1 VDENF
6 EDEMITLADG
16 EIEEYYDINGV
27 VVDVGDLVIYANTH
41 DRRQYLVSDIHHAQ
55 GKVRIVDTATDSG
68 HLEDSD
74 DLLIIGKTSRVFSRM
89 LHNYARTATIIT
101 TGY

>member
-1 VDENF
+1 MD
-6 EDEMITLADG
+6 DDLMPTSLD
-16 EIEEYYDINGV
+16 EIEEYYDVNGV
-27 VVDVGDLVIYANTH
+27 MVDVGDLVIYANTH

-68 HLEDSD
+68 YLEDSD
-74 DLLIIGKTSRVFSRM
+74 ILLVIGKTSRVFSRM

-101 TGY
+101 TY